1 MSLNWHDLI
10 GTTGVAIIVWA
21 YFLLQT
27 GRVAAV
33 SARYSWM
40 NLIGAT
46 LILISLFFTFN
57 FASFVIEVF
66 WIGASCIGLWKY
78 WRRSRQCEIAQ

>member
-1 MSLNWHDLI
+1 MTI
-10 GTTGVAIIVWA
+10 
-21 YFLLQT
+21 FLLVHPRLSFEDNNFST
-27 GRVAAV
+27 SILSYNLCFYFCSVN
-33 SARYSWM
+33 SWGT
-40 NLIGAT
+40 N
-46 LILISLFFTFN
+46 FWRFTANKKNAIKFN